1 MHRKTA
7 ILEQFT
13 AWQFCGWWK
22 LSSVAAAAR
31 TAHLLSDG
39 QTIGQ
44 VHASLL
50 CLPVWWTAQQTDV
63 EALMND
69 LVLAPI
75 YAINTGTNHL
85 RVLSTEARMSR
96 DIGSDG
102 PRPGRSSGCSFSVY
116 VWTIR
121 DGVESHLLRSRPK
134 SRLLWG
140 IPSGRRHPRMCLHI
154 GKPPKTSLVDIETKR
169 DGDSW

>member
-1 MHRKTA
+1 
-7 ILEQFT
+7 
-13 AWQFCGWWK
+13 
-22 LSSVAAAAR
+22 
-31 TAHLLSDG
+31 
-39 QTIGQ
+39 
-44 VHASLL
+44 
-50 CLPVWWTAQQTDV
+50 
-63 EALMND
+63 MND
-69 LVLAPI
+69 LVLTPI

-134 SRLLWG
+134 SRLL
-140 IPSGRRHPRMCLHI
+140 
-154 GKPPKTSLVDIETKR
+154 
-169 DGDSW
+169 